1 MKIDAAKPAQI
12 RFVAEWMRERDYAEI
27 SAINFADSREEL
39 ADALTYIYS
48 GSPDTICAS
57 WQGTP
62 VAIGGFYQIRPRT
75 CAMGMFATDL
85 FPRIGL
91 GLTRF
96 LVRQMMPR
104 LIHAGIHRFECQ
116 SLAGYHDVHDWLR
129 TLGLEQ
135 EGPEMRNYG
144 KNGETF
150 VTFARVVQDADDRST
165 GA

>member
-1 MKIDAAKPAQI
+1 MRIDNATPAQV

-27 SAINFADSREEL
+27 SALHFADNREEL
-39 ADALTYIYS
+39 VEVIVNTY
-48 GSPDTICAS
+48 GATPDTICAT

-62 VAIGGFYQIRPRT
+62 VAVGGFYQVRPRT

-96 LVRQMMPR
+96 LVKQMMPR
-104 LIHAGIHRFECQ
+104 LVEAGIHRFECN
-116 SLAGYHDVHDWLR
+116 SLAGYDSVHNWLR

-144 KNGETF
+144 KNGESF
-150 VTFARVVQDADDRST
+150 VTFAMVVDDRPS

>member
-1 MKIDAAKPAQI
+1 MRIDHARKDQI

-27 SAINFADSREEL
+27 SALHFTDSREEL
-39 ADALTYIYS
+39 VETLTYTY
-48 GSPDTICAS
+48 GATPDTICAS
-57 WQGTP
+57 WRGTP
-62 VAIGGFYQIRPRT
+62 VAVGGFYQIRPGT

-96 LVRQMMPR
+96 LVKQMMPR
-104 LIHAGIHRFECQ
+104 LIEAGVHRFECM
-116 SLAGYHDVHDWLR
+116 SLAGYHDVHSWLR

-144 KNGETF
+144 KNGEPF
-150 VTFARVVQDADDRST
+150 VKFAKTIVRHDYPSCP
-165 GA
+165 